1 MNNNDMVDQPA
12 ADQLPP
18 GNNAA
23 SHQSQALNNGPA
35 PSNQLNP
42 YQLEEMQAE
51 VVVQQDLFQL
61 YNDRFEEADPTK
73 S

>member
-1 MNNNDMVDQPA
+1 MNNNDMADQPA
-12 ADQLPP
+12 ADQLPL
-18 GNNAA
+18 GNQAA

-35 PSNQLNP
+35 ASNQLNP

-51 VVVQQDLFQL
+51 VIVQQDLFQF
-61 YNDRFEEADPTK
+61 YNDRFDEVDATK